1 MPKRASGPLL
11 TALSLDRDSAAPLH
25 RQLYRGLREAI
36 LTKRLAP
43 GERLPAS
50 RVLAV
55 ELGVSRNT
63 VQEAFRQL
71 WAEGYLDGKVGAGTY
86 VAQTL
91 PDDHLRAAR
100 RPETRGGARDPAPT
114 EARLSRRGAA
124 QAAYFADM
132 DFPRLLES
140 RRAGRAFVAGTP
152 ALDAFPFDLW
162 GRLTARHARNLRP
175 EQLEYQDA
183 AGYPPLRAAIA
194 DYLRDAR
201 GVRCAPE
208 QVILTAG
215 AQQAMTLAAHL
226 LLDPSEAAWVEDP
239 GYFGVRGALLA
250 AGARLVPVPVDG
262 EGVDVT
268 AGETLCPEARLAC
281 VTPAHQ
287 MPLGVAMSLTRRL
300 ALLEWARRSGAY
312 ILEDDYD
319 GEYRYA
325 GRPLA
330 SLQGLDRDGR
340 VLYLGTFS
348 KVLFPALRTG
358 YLVVPEALVDNF
370 RTARFFADFHGGLL
384 EQAVLTDFLR
394 EGHFTRHIR
403 RMRQLY
409 AERQNVLL
417 ETARAELGGLLD
429 VAPADTGMH
438 LLGWLPPGCDDGDA
452 FARAA
457 AHGVST
463 VPLSRLLLNPGGD
476 GKRGA
481 LMLGYAAVPPD
492 EIRRGVR
499 TLAAALTP

>member
-1 MPKRASGPLL
+1 
-11 TALSLDRDSAAPLH
+11 
-25 RQLYRGLREAI
+25 
-36 LTKRLAP
+36 
-43 GERLPAS
+43 
-50 RVLAV
+50 
-55 ELGVSRNT
+55 
-63 VQEAFRQL
+63 
-71 WAEGYLDGKVGAGTY
+71 
-86 VAQTL
+86 
-91 PDDHLRAAR
+91 
-100 RPETRGGARDPAPT
+100 
-114 EARLSRRGAA
+114 
-124 QAAYFADM
+124 
-132 DFPRLLES
+132 
-140 RRAGRAFVAGTP
+140 
-152 ALDAFPFDLW
+152 
-162 GRLTARHARNLRP
+162 
-175 EQLEYQDA
+175 
-183 AGYPPLRAAIA
+183 
-194 DYLRDAR
+194 
-201 GVRCAPE
+201 
-208 QVILTAG
+208 
-215 AQQAMTLAAHL
+215 
-226 LLDPSEAAWVEDP
+226 
-239 GYFGVRGALLA
+239 
-250 AGARLVPVPVDG
+250 
-262 EGVDVT
+262 
-268 AGETLCPEARLAC
+268 
-281 VTPAHQ
+281 
-287 MPLGVAMSLTRRL
+287 MPLGVPLSLTRRL
-300 ALLEWARRSGAY
+300 ALLDWARRGGAY
-312 ILEDDYD
+312 VLEDDYD

-463 VPLSRLLLNPGGD
+463 VPLSRLLLNPGGE
-476 GKRGA
+476 GHRGA

-492 EIRRGVR
+492 EIRRGVCA
-499 TLAAALTP
+499 LAAALTP